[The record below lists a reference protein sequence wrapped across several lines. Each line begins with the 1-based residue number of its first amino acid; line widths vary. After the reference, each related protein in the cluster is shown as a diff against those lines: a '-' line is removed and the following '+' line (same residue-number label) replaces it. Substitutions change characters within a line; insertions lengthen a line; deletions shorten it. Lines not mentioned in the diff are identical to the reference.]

1 MENYQRATSLEPG
14 QPVARQGLG
23 RVQGGVGSLFN

>member
-1 MENYQRATSLEPG
+1 MESYQRAAQLDPG
-14 QPVARQGLG
+14 NPIAKQGLG